1 MGKVKQA
8 IDEVRIEI
16 EDILSGELITK
27 ETIDV
32 EDVKI
37 ILKNKYFFNT
47 NNNLYYIDERV
58 IEDLYVDIRKQNEE
72 Y

>member
-8 IDEVRIEI
+8 IDEVRTEI
-16 EDILSGELITK
+16 DDILSTGHVDL
-27 ETIDV
+27 

-37 ILKNKYFFNT
+37 ILKKKYFFNIT
-47 NNNLYYIDERV
+47 NNNPYFTEDKT
-58 IEDLYVDIRKQNEE
+58 IEDLYSEVRKQNEE

>member
-8 IDEVRIEI
+8 LDEVRIEI

-47 NNNLYYIDERV
+47 NNNSYYIDERV

>member
-8 IDEVRIEI
+8 VDEVRTEI
-16 EDILSGELITK
+16 EDILSDELITK

-37 ILKNKYFFNT
+37 ILKNKYFFNR
-47 NNNLYYIDERV
+47 NNNSYYVDERV

>member
-8 IDEVRIEI
+8 LDEVRIEI

>member
-47 NNNLYYIDERV
+47 NNNSYYIDERV

>member
-8 IDEVRIEI
+8 LDEVRTEI
-16 EDILSGELITK
+16 EDILSDELITK

-37 ILKNKYFFNT
+37 ILKNKYFFNR
-47 NNNLYYIDERV
+47 NNNSYYVDERV

>member
-16 EDILSGELITK
+16 EDILSTGDV
-27 ETIDV
+27 DV

-37 ILKNKYFFNT
+37 ILKNKYFFKI
-47 NNNLYYIDERV
+47 NNNNPYYTEDKT
-58 IEDLYVDIRKQNEE
+58 IEDLYLEVRKQNEE

>member
-8 IDEVRIEI
+8 LDEVRIEI
-16 EDILSGELITK
+16 EDILSCELITK

-47 NNNLYYIDERV
+47 NNNSYYIDERV

>member
-8 IDEVRIEI
+8 IDEVRTEI
-16 EDILSGELITK
+16 EDILSTGHV
-27 ETIDV
+27 DV

-37 ILKNKYFFNT
+37 ILKNKYFFKIT
-47 NNNLYYIDERV
+47 NNNPYFTEDKT
-58 IEDLYVDIRKQNEE
+58 IEDLYTEVSNQNEE

>member
-8 IDEVRIEI
+8 LDEVRIEI

-47 NNNLYYIDERV
+47 NNNSYYIDERV
-58 IEDLYVDIRKQNEE
+58 IEDLYVDIRKKNEE